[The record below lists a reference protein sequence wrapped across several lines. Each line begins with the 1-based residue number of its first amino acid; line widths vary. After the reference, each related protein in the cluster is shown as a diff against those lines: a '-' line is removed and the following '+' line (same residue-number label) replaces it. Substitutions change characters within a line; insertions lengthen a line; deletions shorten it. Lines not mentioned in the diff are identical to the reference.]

1 MVLKDK
7 RDHCFFLYLIWD
19 RISRRSN
26 LMYVVVWSL
35 PKIFKFIQ
43 FKVTKMKHA
52 WFPVNLSF
60 VLTHSSDRF
69 NGVWRVRKHETQCYR
84 ESCVFHFSHFEL
96 YFALHSCVLST
107 FQQHSLLFPTIIYVH
122 TYIIILLDVLV
133 CSFTR
138 CHVLTSVKG
147 RLSKNTHRFYTPKH
161 LVSNLLCNCFIL
173 CTFLIR
179 QEKLSR

>member
-1 MVLKDK
+1 MYIYIYIYIYKYYEEK
-7 RDHCFFLYLIWD
+7 RTQLHFPY
-19 RISRRSN
+19 
-26 LMYVVVWSL
+26 MY
-35 PKIFKFIQ
+35 ICICIYIYIYIFIQ

-96 YFALHSCVLST
+96 CFALHSCVLST
-107 FQQHSLLFPTIIYVH
+107 FQQHSLPFPTIIYVH

-138 CHVLTSVKG
+138 CAMFWQAWRAG
-147 RLSKNTHRFYTPKH
+147 
-161 LVSNLLCNCFIL
+161 
-173 CTFLIR
+173 
-179 QEKLSR
+179 

>member
-1 MVLKDK
+1 MSKK
-7 RDHCFFLYLIWD
+7 GRNY
-19 RISRRSN
+19 ISQKCIYIYIYIYINIMRKKGRN
-26 LMYVVVWSL
+26 YIFHICIYVY
-35 PKIFKFIQ
+35 IYIYIYMFIQ

-107 FQQHSLLFPTIIYVH
+107 FQQHSLPFPTIIYVH

-138 CHVLTSVKG
+138 CAMFWQAWRAG
-147 RLSKNTHRFYTPKH
+147 
-161 LVSNLLCNCFIL
+161 
-173 CTFLIR
+173 
-179 QEKLSR
+179 